1 LTERFD
7 RFDYSQ
13 KKHMTFE
20 EVKSDKNIRHKIA
33 ELSTTFSGFEFNE
46 KNDKSKVVTQ
56 HSGFEFNK

>member
-1 LTERFD
+1 
-7 RFDYSQ
+7 
-13 KKHMTFE
+13 MTFE

-56 HSGFEFNK
+56 YSGFEFNK